1 MRAVVLFLF
10 LVCSNLGPD
19 QAWAA
24 PNEGVLFKTAMQAYQ
39 KNDFNTCVSNLTA
52 LLRLQPKKGLYW
64 FNIGNCF
71 SMSGA
76 YDKAVASY
84 DKVVQLQ
91 SPLTPAAKLY
101 KAKALLKMG
110 QTEGAR
116 KALAEMQS
124 ESLPPGL
131 RADYALEL
139 YQQEMYAQAEAQVR
153 QMPRPL
159 DSKTQLLLGMI
170 LMKENKNSEAEKVLK
185 SVAAATDLP
194 ATDKASARDLVAA
207 LKPLEASAKTY
218 GLFLDL
224 AAGTTTNAYLEGRSY
239 APVSSPLVRAGI
251 GASYRFYQSPSWQQ
265 KVSYLFDYENPTN
278 APELNTQNHSLQVPL
293 VYQNRLFEFG
303 LVPFT
308 QAEIWNGTFAA
319 QKTGALVRTATLGSA
334 WGGGFDLEVYSQ
346 RGTNDTYSYLTGSS
360 YSVRPFFSYGAGLWT
375 LQIYWL
381 LGSDGTQDIVYS
393 DGSRLPLQH
402 NYQGPGLRGL
412 WRLTSSS
419 SLLAQM
425 LYLERNYTNNALP
438 GDKHRQDHELS
449 ASLKYVYGFSQ
460 GWVAYLLAEY
470 NPNKSTLGSDDVRD
484 KNYDNTNLLA
494 GLGWDVF

>member
-1 MRAVVLFLF
+1 MRAVVLFLI
-10 LVCSNLGPD
+10 LVCLSLSHL

-24 PNEGVLFKTAMQAYQ
+24 PNEGALFKTAMQAYQ
-39 KNDFNTCVSNLTA
+39 QNDFNTCVKDFTA

-71 SMSGA
+71 FMAGDHA
-76 YDKAVASY
+76 QAVASY
-84 DKVVQLQ
+84 DKVVQLR
-91 SPLTPAAKLY
+91 SPLASAAKLY
-101 KAKALLKMG
+101 KAKALLKMN
-110 QTEGAR
+110 QTEGSR
-116 KALAEMQS
+116 KLLAELQS
-124 ESLPPGL
+124 ESLPAGL
-131 RADYALEL
+131 RADFALEL
-139 YQQEMYAQAEAQVR
+139 YQQEMYAQAERQVK
-153 QMPRPL
+153 QMPQPL

-185 SVAAATDLP
+185 NAAAAADLP
-194 ATDKASARDLVAA
+194 EADKASARDLAA
-207 LKPLEASAKTY
+207 TLKASDTSTRTY
-218 GLFLDL
+218 SLFLDL
-224 AAGTTTNAYLEGRSY
+224 AAGTTNNAYLEGRSY
-239 APVSSPLVRAGI
+239 APVSSPLMRAGI

-308 QAEIWNGTFAA
+308 QVEIWNGTFAA
-319 QKTGALVRTATLGSA
+319 QKTGVLVRTATLGSA
-334 WGGGFDLEVYSQ
+334 SGGGFDLEVFSQ
-346 RGTNDTYSYLTGSS
+346 RGTSDTYSYLTGSS
-360 YSVRPFFSYGAGLWT
+360 YSVRPFFSYGAGIWT
-375 LQIYWL
+375 LQVYWL

-425 LYLERNYTNNALP
+425 LYLERNYKNNALP
-438 GDKHRQDHELS
+438 EDKHRQDHELN
-449 ASLKYVYGFSQ
+449 ASLKYVYGLSQ

-494 GLGWDVF
+494 GFGWDVF